1 MTQISESGRLRAI
14 ALVAG
19 VPEDETEALVNFDG
33 LLNAG
38 FRYAFALCHD
48 PFEAEDLVQ
57 DACASVLAIGGPWQK
72 AYVFT
77 AIRNHF
83 IDRYRRR
90 QRVLFLPL
98 EGEQSNGS
106 DPINEI
112 EGGDWEMPDFIA
124 AESLHRALGELR
136 PEERETIFLAVVEEF
151 TAQEIADMTDRP
163 RGTILSLLHRTRKK
177 LRAILEREEAGR

>member
-1 MTQISESGRLRAI
+1 MTQMSESGQLRAI

-19 VPEDETEALVNFDG
+19 VPESTTESIVNFDG

-57 DACASVLAIGGPWQK
+57 DACASVLAVGGPWQK

-83 IDRYRRR
+83 IDRYRR
-90 QRVLFLPL
+90 QRRLLFLPL
-98 EGEQSNGS
+98 EGNRDDGADRIE
-106 DPINEI
+106 EI
-112 EGGDWEMPDFIA
+112 EAGDWEMPDFIA

-136 PEERETIFLAVVEEF
+136 PEERETMYLAVVEEF

-163 RGTILSLLHRTRKK
+163 RGTILSLLHRTRRK
-177 LRAILEREEAGR
+177 LRAILEARQGRR